1 LDSRKLRYFVEVVE
15 HNSLN
20 KAAVALRISQPALT
34 KSITLLEEELQVRLL
49 DRTGRGVFPTLFGKS
64 LFEHAKGITAAINH
78 AEQDIKNLRNED
90 CGVVSVGVLPT
101 LGNMLAPAISRFT
114 ADYPNHLVRII
125 ERYTYEL
132 IPMLRRGEID
142 FAVGRRASRWGDG
155 LKQRKFLSDRFQVI
169 VRSNHPLLKLP
180 LVTAPDLVKFPWI
193 FPLVGG
199 EYRPWFE
206 ELFTATSIDPPRH
219 SIECT
224 SLQLTKSILLSSH
237 FVTVLPQ
244 HVMDLELRL
253 KLLSTVKL
261 ARELPLR
268 SLAIIRRSD
277 SPSSTAVKALT
288 QQIERTAFREPVT

>member
-1 LDSRKLRYFVEVVE
+1 VVVVE

-20 KAAVALRISQPALT
+20 KAAAVLGISQPALT
-34 KSITLLEEELQVRLL
+34 KSIALLEQELQVRLL
-49 DRTGRGVFPTLFGKS
+49 DRTGMGVFPTSFGKS

-78 AEQDIKNLRNED
+78 AVHDIQNLRDED
-90 CGVVSVGVLPT
+90 RGVVAVGVLPT
-101 LGNMLAPAISRFT
+101 LGNLLAPAIGRFT
-114 ADYPNHLVRII
+114 ADHPNHIVRIV

-142 FAVGRRASRWGDG
+142 FVVGRRASRWGPG
-155 LKQRKFLSDRFQVI
+155 LKQRKFLSDRFQVV

-180 LVTAPDLVKFPWI
+180 LATAQELVKFPWI

-206 ELFTATSIDPPRH
+206 ELFTAVAVDPPRR

-224 SLQLTKSILLSSH
+224 SLQLAKSILLTSYS
-237 FVTVLPQ
+237 VTVLPQ
-244 HVMDLELRL
+244 HAIDLELSL
-253 KLLSTVKL
+253 KLLSSVKL

-277 SPSSTAVKALT
+277 SPSSSAVRALA
-288 QQIERTAFREPVT
+288 QQIERLAYRETPVR